1 MSEIS
6 SKQRNKLIKAP
17 ITIVTRLSTIEI
29 DRD

>member
-6 SKQRNKLIKAP
+6 SKQRNKLSKAQK
-17 ITIVTRLSTIEI
+17 TIVTRLSTIEI